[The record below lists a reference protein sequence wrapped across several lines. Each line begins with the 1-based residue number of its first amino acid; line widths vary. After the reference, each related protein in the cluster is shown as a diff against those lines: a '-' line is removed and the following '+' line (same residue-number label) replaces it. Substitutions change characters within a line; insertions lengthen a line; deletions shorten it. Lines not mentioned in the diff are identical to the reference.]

1 MVDPLQPHPKRGK
14 VFLSYDRMDR
24 GFATKLAATLR
35 GKGYEVLD
43 PSETVGTEDTAQDD
57 VLVALREAD
66 RIIAVVPPSTSNKF
80 VLFELGAARALGKP
94 IMAVMPDAS
103 RSWNSDEVRALSR
116 HALIDASKLEP
127 EQLLGAL
134 QIAS

>member
-1 MVDPLQPHPKRGK
+1 MTERLQPNPKRGK
-14 VFLSYDRMDR
+14 VFLSYATADQS
-24 GFATKLAATLR
+24 FAEKLAATLR
-35 GKGYEVLD
+35 DKGYEVLD
-43 PSETVGTEDTAQDD
+43 PDFLGTGEKIQDEI
-57 VLVALREAD
+57 LESLRDAD
-66 RIIAVVPPSTSNKF
+66 RIIVVVPPSTSNKF

-103 RSWNSDEVRALSR
+103 RSWNSEEVRALSH

>member
-1 MVDPLQPHPKRGK
+1 MTKSNRGK
-14 VFLSYDRMDR
+14 VFLSYAKADE
-24 GFATKLAATLR
+24 GFATNLASTLR

-43 PSETVGTEDTAQDD
+43 PNHTVDVGNNQDKVLETI
-57 VLVALREAD
+57 RNAD
-66 RIIAVVPPSTSNKF
+66 RVIAVVPPSTSNKF

-103 RSWNSDEVRALSR
+103 RSWNSEEVRALSH

>member
-1 MVDPLQPHPKRGK
+1 MTERLQPNPKRGK
-14 VFLSYDRMDR
+14 VFLSYATADQS
-24 GFATKLAATLR
+24 FAEKLAATLR
-35 GKGYEVLD
+35 DKGYEVLD
-43 PSETVGTEDTAQDD
+43 PNYFLGVEDKIQDRI
-57 VLVALREAD
+57 LESLRDAD
-66 RIIAVVPPSTSNKF
+66 RIIVVVPPSTSNKF

-103 RSWNSDEVRALSR
+103 RSWNSEEVRALSH